1 MLKHQ
6 KHFTL
11 LLCALVFL
19 YTVLSGCV
27 PQSASH
33 TADSS
38 AGTAAGISTASVAQS
53 ASPTAGISTDSVT
66 QSASP
71 AAALPSAAVTLPAY
85 TLPVGSPTP
94 SLDPTAS
101 QTPVPTASPT
111 LPAATA
117 SVTPSPTAAST
128 PQALV
133 LAEFSF
139 PDKFSQDTVYT
150 QNSYISPNI
159 NLELKKH
166 ETQINGSKVTYYVI
180 DIYVRSLE
188 CFAAGIAY
196 SQSGSVTRETT
207 PALCSRYGA
216 VAAISGDFFNFRD
229 SGRIVRNGQL
239 LKNTKSSEDVC
250 ALYADGVMETYSPDE
265 FDMNAALARGLWQ
278 SWGFGPALLS
288 SEGMPLE
295 SFNSTVN
302 TRNPRSA
309 VGYYEPGHYCF
320 VTVDGRQTGYSAGM
334 TMAQLADLFYQMGC
348 KAAFNL
354 DGGQT
359 AVMAWMGETAN
370 IPYKGGRRVSD
381 ILMILDIDA

>member
-19 YTVLSGCV
+19 YTVLSGCA

-38 AGTAAGISTASVAQS
+38 AGTAAGISTASVTQS
-53 ASPTAGISTDSVT
+53 GSPTGFNTVS
-66 QSASP
+66 
-71 AAALPSAAVTLPAY
+71 AVTLPAY
-85 TLPVGSPTP
+85 TLPVSSPTP
-94 SLDPTAS
+94 TLSPAVS
-101 QTPVPTASPT
+101 QTPVTTVSPT
-111 LPAATA
+111 LPA
-117 SVTPSPTAAST
+117 VTVSAAPSPAPANT
-128 PQALV
+128 PQDLA

-139 PDKFSQDTVYT
+139 PDKFSQDTAYT
-150 QNSYISPNI
+150 ENSYISPNV

-166 ETQINGSKVTYYVI
+166 ETVINSSKVTYYVI

-196 SQSGSVTRETT
+196 TQSGSVTRETT

-229 SGRIVRNGQL
+229 SGRIVRNGQV
-239 LKNTKSSEDVC
+239 LKNKKSSEDVC
-250 ALYADGVMETYSPDE
+250 ALYVDGVMETYSPDE
-265 FDMNAALARGLWQ
+265 FDMNAALERGLWQ
-278 SWGFGPALLS
+278 SWGFGPALLGS
-288 SEGMPLE
+288 DGMPLK

-320 VTVDGRQTGYSAGM
+320 VTVDGRQSGYSAGM

-381 ILMILDIDA
+381 ILMILDIGA

>member
-1 MLKHQ
+1 MLKN
-6 KHFTL
+6 KKRCTL
-11 LLCALVFL
+11 LLCVLIFL
-19 YTVLSGCV
+19 YTVSGCA
-27 PQSASH
+27 PQ
-33 TADSS
+33 TAPQTPDSS
-38 AGTAAGISTASVAQS
+38 AGTATGGS
-53 ASPTAGISTDSVT
+53 AAENVTMSDRPTGFNTVS
-66 QSASP
+66 
-71 AAALPSAAVTLPAY
+71 AVTLPAY
-85 TLPVGSPTP
+85 TLPVSSPTP
-94 SLDPTAS
+94 TLSPAVS
-101 QTPVPTASPT
+101 QTPVTTVSPT
-111 LPAATA
+111 LPA
-117 SVTPSPTAAST
+117 VTVSAAPSPAPANT
-128 PQALV
+128 PQDLA

-250 ALYADGVMETYSPDE
+250 ALYADGVMETYSPNE
-265 FDMNAALARGLWQ
+265 FDINAALARGLWQ

-309 VGYYEPGHYCF
+309 LGYYEPGHYCF